1 MPNKVQNEFFLKKGQ
16 KKSACLTFFMQHPH
30 TFPLSGK
37 LTFLKSNFHS
47 RTVLSLLFPEYV
59 DIALIYGPNAPRKQT
74 AI

>member
-1 MPNKVQNEFFLKKGQ
+1 MGINKKDKKNQPVLHFFL
-16 KKSACLTFFMQHPH
+16 QHPH
-30 TFPLSGK
+30 IFSLSGK